1 MTEQFQ
7 RMDSEQREKMKRYM
21 RPLMMMAEEEDDDN
35 NMKTTSFLPMESSW
49 I

>member
-21 RPLMMMAEEEDDDN
+21 RPLMMMAEEEVDW
-35 NMKTTSFLPMESSW
+35 TTTLSPNFLPKESSW